1 MAKITK
7 SGIRFNVGNEI
18 NETWCEY
25 DKAVAKMHLA
35 NYGVIFLDEYDCP
48 IDNEYDLEEIAT
60 CLA

>member
-1 MAKITK
+1 MAKMTK

-25 DKAVAKMHLA
+25 DKAVAKTHLA
-35 NYGVIFLDEYDCP
+35 NYGVIFLDEYD
-48 IDNEYDLEEIAT
+48 LEEIAT